1 MPDTVDYQ
9 LKGLADG
16 NRLAVFVLCK
26 QRDNGSNMGRR
37 FGNANL
43 FLKLITRECNRLGI
57 SYTMPTQ
64 PVALHGGLNGALNAM
79 ETRDAFLGGDGEK
92 LGGIAR

>member
-9 LKGLADG
+9 VKGLADG
-16 NRLAVFVLCK
+16 NRLAIFVLCK
-26 QRDNGSNMGRR
+26 QRDNSSNMGRR
-37 FGNANL
+37 FGNSNL

-64 PVALHGGLNGALNAM
+64 PVALNGAQEVM
-79 ETRDAFLGGDGEK
+79 QTREAFLGGGAEQRGGE
-92 LGGIAR
+92 GGVR